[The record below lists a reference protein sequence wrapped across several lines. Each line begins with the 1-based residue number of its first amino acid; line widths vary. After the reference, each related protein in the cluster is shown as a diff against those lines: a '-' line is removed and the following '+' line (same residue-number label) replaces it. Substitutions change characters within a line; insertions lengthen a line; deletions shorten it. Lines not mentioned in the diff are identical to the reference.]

1 MSPARGNKYMTA
13 SPATRVLGV
22 VAVAAALLMALLGLK
37 IRQSNSGRG

>member
-22 VAVAAALLMALLGLK
+22 VAVAAALLMALLGLSL
-37 IRQSNSGRG
+37 IHI